1 MYMLC
6 TTLQLLEQ
14 FLLLLLPHQQPPRPP
29 ERPRPPE
36 QSPPLLPLD
45 QDAVELLPGP
55 DGAGVHVPLH
65 LVGGRTDQVTCC
77 KSLHPGQHGLIAK
90 LHPCPAQLLSAAL
103 KLARDHRLGGR
114 SKLNLHQRCAVAC
127 GGHWRNRPGSPP
139 ALWQRLH
146 CR

>member
-65 LVGGRTDQVTCC
+65 LVRGRTDQVTCC
-77 KSLHPGQHGLIAK
+77 KSLHPGQHGLIA
-90 LHPCPAQLLSAAL
+90 
-103 KLARDHRLGGR
+103 GG
-114 SKLNLHQRCAVAC
+114 
-127 GGHWRNRPGSPP
+127 GGKGNASRGGGSGGVDGSGTDG
-139 ALWQRLH
+139 
-146 CR
+146 